1 MTPAFLSAKREKLCD
16 ELYGDIFPIA
26 SPSGEQPIQ
35 YVVIDFG

>member
-1 MTPAFLSAKREKLCD
+1 MTADFLSAKRELSD